1 MLQRRHK
8 WITFVSNLFRMQK
21 SVGVVKPK
29 LWTRDFIFAFLSNL
43 LMYFSFYL
51 LVPVLPFYVLG
62 ELGASEAMAGVVL
75 SLYTLSALM
84 VRPFSG
90 YMVDTFSRKP
100 LYLVCYTAFATIFA
114 GYLVASTLTLFII
127 LRVFHGMAFGI
138 NTVSGSTLAVDIMP
152 SERRGEEIGFFG
164 MSSNIAMALGPMTG
178 LFLYHS
184 YTFPVIFSTS
194 LAASLLGLLVV
205 TFIKAPIRVAV
216 KTKEVLSLDRFILL
230 KGLPQ
235 AFVLVVMAFGYGII
249 CNYIGLYSQTV
260 NLGGAAGFFFTI
272 LALGIVG
279 ARLLSARTINKG
291 LMAKLVYTGALFLV
305 LGYLCFVVND
315 TLVSFYSSALLLG
328 LGFGYISPTMQ
339 TMFINLAPHDRR
351 GTANSTYLTSWDL
364 GIGSGILTGGGL
376 IERYGFTT
384 VFLFCLLFV
393 AVGILFFLFFAGPYF
408 KKHKLR

>member
-1 MLQRRHK
+1 MRES
-8 WITFVSNLFRMQK
+8 F
-21 SVGVVKPK
+21 GVVRPK
-29 LWTRDFIFAFLSNL
+29 LWTRNFIFAFLSNL

-100 LYLVCYTAFATIFA
+100 LYLVCYTAFATIFV
-114 GYLVASTLTLFII
+114 GYLLASTLALFIMLRI
-127 LRVFHGMAFGI
+127 LHGMAFGI

-152 SERRGEEIGFFG
+152 SERRGEGIGYFG

-178 LFLYHS
+178 LFLYNG
-184 YTFPVIFSTS
+184 YTFPIIFLTS
-194 LAASLLGLLVV
+194 LSASLLGLLIV
-205 TFIKAPIRVAV
+205 TFIKAPVRVIV
-216 KTKEVLSLDRFILL
+216 KTNEVLSLDRFILL

-249 CNYIGLYSQTV
+249 CNYIGLYSETMKF
-260 NLGGAAGFFFTI
+260 GGAAGFFFTI

-279 ARLLSARTINKG
+279 ARLLSARTINQG
-291 LMAKLVYTGALFLV
+291 LMAKLVYMGASFLV
-305 LGYLCFVVND
+305 LGYLCFVFNHSII
-315 TLVSFYSSALLLG
+315 SFYISALMLG

-364 GIGSGILTGGGL
+364 GIGVGILTGGGL
-376 IERYGFTT
+376 IEKYGFTT
-384 VFLFCLLFV
+384 VFIFCLLFV
-393 AVGILFFLFFAGPYF
+393 TVGILFFLLMAGPYF